1 MSYTARDSM
10 NDHVVVAGD
19 ETLLNAQALV
29 LNQH

>member
-1 MSYTARDSM
+1 M